1 MVQVTAS
8 PLTGHVTLGMLL
20 TSCFSFLI
28 SKMRIIIVM
37 SLNRAVIV
45 IKITIYAKNN
55 TVMYISA
62 QYMMLVL
69 LFSGKIN
76 TKIFRKIQK
85 TNGNGS
91 GRGT

>member
-1 MVQVTAS
+1 
-8 PLTGHVTLGMLL
+8 
-20 TSCFSFLI
+20 
-28 SKMRIIIVM
+28 M